1 MAEILES
8 MMLICFGLSWPMS
21 LYKNIKARS
30 AKTMSLNF
38 ILLIIAGYVAGIA
51 AKICMHRINYV
62 LVVYIINLI
71 IVSANLIVYFINRN
85 YDKKG
90 AEYHETVY
98 AEAGRVQNAQ

>member
-51 AKICMHRINYV
+51 AKIASHSYTYV
-62 LVVYIINLI
+62 LAVYLFNLLA
-71 IVSANLIVYFINRN
+71 VSANLAVYFINRAA
-85 YDKKG
+85 DRRSEASRPAG
-90 AEYHETVY
+90 HEVY
-98 AEAGRVQNAQ
+98 GD